1 MAPPMLTIEGMRNGL
16 LVIGYMI
23 AFALIVY
30 TYDSWSDDELV
41 VTGVVAAFLF
51 TGLALWVFVA
61 QQHRRPPDD
70 PSS

>member
-1 MAPPMLTIEGMRNGL
+1 M
-16 LVIGYMI
+16 V

-30 TYDSWSDDELV
+30 TYDSWSDDEFV

-61 QQHRRPPDD
+61 QQHQRPPDD